1 MNEYEVTDPRTGIT
15 VLLYGDSPPTEE
27 DLNAVF
33 SELSPPPKSPYPD
46 VSIETPTEDQLNQ
59 SMWEEALL
67 EGYGPMDLKGVVD
80 AGASIASSGAAEI
93 PAGWSGIVSAPFLG
107 VDGAVEVMDS
117 VRDIISFGPF
127 SDEGKQKLKRFQE
140 LANSTGFPQWME
152 AQGEKLG
159 DAGAR
164 TAEQLGGDVPQ
175 QAGASAAMQS
185 IPTYVLSLMG
195 LAGVMKLRGAK
206 KVTGIPDEVVQKLE
220 AEGKDVDMLSDGEIK
235 QIQSQTIEILNDQ
248 QKRAEAFREM
258 GIEPTRAQV
267 TRDATDFQTQ
277 EELAK
282 TTTLT
287 RGRLDSQSDQLN
299 QNIEGVRDATGGRLD
314 SESGPSAAI
323 TERAVRLDEEINQ
336 LYLAAREASPDA
348 KNVRFDNLTN
358 TMRGLRGDEL
368 KIISALR
375 TRLGD
380 MGIID
385 PKTYK
390 PTGRISV
397 DQAEEVRK
405 FLNEMYTSE
414 NAYAIRQLKDSLDK
428 DVFTVAGKDFYKQ
441 ARDAKNKFEEDLR
454 KARVSKFDKDKK
466 NLVRDILENKID
478 SEDLVNRSVFQ
489 KGYTADHLRQLKD
502 YLEMDEQGAQGWQD
516 FKAETLERIRN
527 DSFYG
532 ASDDL
537 ELSADKLNATLN
549 RIGKKKMEVLFS
561 PEERQFLYRLQEIAE
576 WRKPKRKTGTG
587 RGPSAQSIESVMNKY
602 RRLRKMSSFVA
613 NVFEDLEIRSI
624 DRRAA
629 SGAVENSVVITIRP
643 SAAAAGVTAPAALSE
658 QMKRS
663 QQ

>member
-46 VSIETPTEDQLNQ
+46 VSIETPTEDQVNQ

-267 TRDATDFQTQ
+267 TRDVTDFQTQ
-277 EELAK
+277 EEIAK
-282 TTTLT
+282 GTSRT
-287 RGRLDSQSDQLN
+287 RAALDAQSQRLNDNVTDLRN
-299 QNIEGVRDATGGRLD
+299 RTGGRLD
-314 SESGPSAAI
+314 SDSGVYNTVLDRS
-323 TERAVRLDEEINQ
+323 TKLDEQISS
-336 LYLAAREASPDA
+336 LYKEARQAAPDA
-348 KNVRFDNLTN
+348 KNVRFNALSQ
-358 TMRGLRGDEL
+358 TMRKLRGDEL
-368 KIISALR
+368 KVVSALR

-390 PTGRISV
+390 PTGKISV
-397 DQAEEVRK
+397 SQAEEVRK
-405 FLNEMYTSE
+405 FLNEMYSSD
-414 NAYAIRQLKDSLDK
+414 NAYAIRQLKASLDD
-428 DVFTVAGKDFYKQ
+428 DVFSVAGNDVFK
-441 ARDAKNKFEEDLR
+441 
-454 KARVSKFDKDKK
+454 KARQAKAEFEAGLDKAKISKFDNNKK
-466 NLVRDILENKID
+466 NLVRDILENKVD
-478 SEDLVNRSVFQ
+478 PEALTDKVVFQ
-489 KGYTADHLRQLKD
+489 KGYRADDLRQLKN
-502 YLEMDEQGAQGWQD
+502 YLNQD
-516 FKAETLERIRN
+516 DLGKQAWDDLRAETLEKIREN
-527 DSFYG
+527 SFKG
-532 ASDDL
+532 ADDDL
-537 ELSADKLNATLN
+537 TLSAAALDSTLK
-549 RIGKKKMEVLFS
+549 RVGKGKMEVLFT
-561 PEERQFLYRLQEIAE
+561 PEERIFLSRLQEVAE
-576 WRKPKRKTGTG
+576 YRRPKRRTATG
-587 RGPSAQSIESVMNKY
+587 RGPSSQAVESLMKRYMKLKDKGSIISDI
-602 RRLRKMSSFVA
+602 LA
-613 NVFEDLEIRSI
+613 DLEIQRL

-629 SGAVENSVVITIRP
+629 SGEVQDSLTITIRP
-643 SAAAAGVTAPAALSE
+643 SAAAAGVTAPVALSE